1 VPVRSTAMRARLPLV
16 LVAVALALAARGNA
30 TAAESDL
37 GVGARFDRG
46 SVEPGQI
53 AVADVV
59 VQNRGPDAGGAGTL
73 TVAVSGGTIVRTMAV
88 GGRCGRPDAGR
99 RVRCTVGVSSF
110 GEVAR
115 VVLQVSASPRAGTV
129 RLQARLSSSADP
141 RVANDRSEA
150 RIPIS
155 SAGAPGPPEVSYV
168 FEAPAQAVVGRPL
181 AARIRVLNRGPGA
194 ALVGAIALETRPA
207 SRVQMPRV
215 PLRLAPGA
223 ERALVAR
230 VTPLRAGRL
239 ALDLRFGRGGR
250 ARLVVTVRRD
260 GAAA

>member
-1 VPVRSTAMRARLPLV
+1 MRARLPLV
-16 LVAVALALAARGNA
+16 LVAVALAAALALAARGNA

-59 VQNRGPDAGGAGTL
+59 VQNRGPDAGGAATL
-73 TVAVSGGTIVRTMAV
+73 TVAVSGGTIVRTGAV

-99 RVRCTVGVSSF
+99 SVRCTVGVSSF

-115 VVLQVSASPRAGTV
+115 VVLHVSASPRAGAV

-141 RVANDRSEA
+141 RAANDRSGA

-155 SAGAPGPPEVSYV
+155 PAGAPGPPEVSYV
-168 FEAPAQAVVGRPL
+168 FEAPAQAVVGRPF
-181 AARIRVLNRGPGA
+181 AVRIRVLNRGPGA

-207 SRVQMPRV
+207 SKVQMPRV

-239 ALDLRFGRGGR
+239 ALELRVGRGGR
-250 ARLVVTVRRD
+250 ARLVVTVRRE